1 VPRFKTYSKHIFTK
15 KVAQPSPF
23 TDVPKQKTSPN
34 FVRSSCNVDILEK
47 ISFLIRSHMKAATNV
62 DIAANIIGFIRQA
75 ALGDPLKPYDQRV
88 DEAVSQISASRD
100 WSRPQQQWLQRIASQ
115 MKKEIVVDKDALNKA
130 QFREMGGFNRL
141 NKIFNGE
148 LSQILEN
155 MTDLVWQMQA

>member
-1 VPRFKTYSKHIFTK
+1 
-15 KVAQPSPF
+15 
-23 TDVPKQKTSPN
+23 
-34 FVRSSCNVDILEK
+34 
-47 ISFLIRSHMKAATNV
+47 M
-62 DIAANIIGFIRQA
+62 
-75 ALGDPLKPYDQRV
+75 
-88 DEAVSQISASRD
+88 
-100 WSRPQQQWLQRIASQ
+100 QRIASQ